1 MTKRSDALLEKIRM
15 GQEMTK
21 MEKFNLIVGLSI
33 PSILA
38 QITTVMMFFIDASMV
53 GHLGAEA
60 SASIGLIESTTW
72 LMGSV
77 MSAMSMGFS
86 VQVAHFI
93 GANDFRQARQVF
105 QHALICGGIFSLLM
119 CLVGV
124 VIHHPLPLWLGGG
137 ADITADASLYFLVY
151 ALTLPLIFLFHLSSS
166 MLKSSGDMHTP
177 SGLSILLCIL
187 DVVFNYLFIYII
199 HLGVLG
205 AALGTASAYLV
216 ISVPMLW
223 MAVFKNKILALQP
236 SKEPFTWLWDY
247 VTKALK
253 ISLPMAVQSILMS
266 GAQVV
271 STLIVAPL
279 GNIAI
284 AANSFAITAE
294 SLCYMPGYGIGE
306 AATTLVGQ
314 THGAGRFDLCKNFAH
329 MTVGMGM
336 AIMAV
341 MGLIMYIFA
350 PEMIGILSP
359 VEEIRALGTQVLRI
373 EAFAEP
379 FFAAAIVTYSVCVG
393 AGDTLKP
400 AIMNLVSM
408 WCVRLTMA
416 AMLAPHYGLKG
427 VWIAMA
433 VELTFRGSMFLV
445 RLFRGKWL
453 LAMK

>member
-1 MTKRSDALLEKIRM
+1 MTKTSDALLEKIRM
-15 GQEMTK
+15 GQEMTRI
-21 MEKFNLIVGLSI
+21 EKFNLIIGLSI
-33 PSILA
+33 PSMLA

-53 GHLGAEA
+53 GHLGAQA
-60 SASIGLIESTTW
+60 SASIGLIETTTW

-93 GANDFRQARQVF
+93 GANDFPQARQVF
-105 QHALICGGIFSLLM
+105 QHALICGGIFSLFM
-119 CLVGV
+119 CLAGV
-124 VIHHPLPLWLGGG
+124 AIHHPLPFWLGGG
-137 ADITADASLYFLVY
+137 DDIAADASLYFFVY
-151 ALTLPLIFLFHLSSS
+151 ALALPLIFLFHLSSS
-166 MLKSSGDMHTP
+166 MLKSSGDMHAP
-177 SGLSILLCIL
+177 SVLSILLCLL
-187 DVVFNYLFIYII
+187 DVAFNYFFIYIL

-216 ISVPMLW
+216 TSVPMLW
-223 MAVFKNKILALQP
+223 MATFRNKILALKP
-236 SKEPFTWLWDY
+236 GKEPFIWLWEY

-253 ISLPMAVQSILMS
+253 ISLPIAIQSILMS

-294 SLCYMPGYGIGE
+294 SLCYMPGYGIGD

-314 THGAGRFDLCKNFAH
+314 THGAGRLDLCKNFAH
-329 MTVGMGM
+329 MTVGLGMTIM
-336 AIMAV
+336 AI

-359 VEEIRALGTQVLRI
+359 VEEIRTLGSQVLRI

-379 FFAAAIVTYSVCVG
+379 FFAASIVTYSVCIG
-393 AGDTLKP
+393 AGDTLRP

-416 AMLAPHYGLKG
+416 AMLAPRYGLKG

-433 VELTFRGSMFLV
+433 VELIFRGSIFLV
-445 RLFRGKWL
+445 RLFREKWL
-453 LAMK
+453 QAMK